1 MQYSLFREQ
10 NVYKDETI
18 LGHCKRL
25 ICLEKLKKTKTLAVT
40 GYHKSLISSE
50 EMPKWQNVLIEK
62 TVFACLPLGF
72 NLYRILN
79 ESKVVQFCQTV
90 DL

>member
-25 ICLEKLKKTKTLAVT
+25 ICLEKLKKTKALAVT

-50 EMPKWQNVLIEK
+50 EMPK
-62 TVFACLPLGF
+62 
-72 NLYRILN
+72 
-79 ESKVVQFCQTV
+79 
-90 DL
+90 